1 MRIFINIQHFILRY
15 GHGGSFVYVPKGVHL
30 EIPIQSYYRLNAAGA
45 GQFEHTL
52 IAADD
57 DASISYI
64 EGCSAP
70 KYNVVNLHAGSVE
83 IFVGKNAKVRFS
95 TIENWSK
102 NMYNLNTKRAIVEEN
117 GKVEWISRIIWI
129 KSINVISNICISR
142 KKCSK

>member
-1 MRIFINIQHFILRY
+1 MKTYINIQHFILQY
-15 GHGGSFVYVPKGVHL
+15 GLGGSFVYVPKGVNL

-52 IAADD
+52 IVADD

-129 KSINVISNICISR
+129 KSINVIPNICTCR

>member
-1 MRIFINIQHFILRY
+1 M
-15 GHGGSFVYVPKGVHL
+15 PKGVNL

-52 IAADD
+52 IVADD

-117 GKVEWISRIIWI
+117 GKIEWISRIIRI
-129 KSINVISNICISR
+129 KSINAIPNICTCR
-142 KKCSK
+142 

>member
-1 MRIFINIQHFILRY
+1 MKTYINIQHFILQY
-15 GHGGSFVYVPKGVHL
+15 GHGGSFVYVPKGVNL

-52 IAADD
+52 IVADD

-117 GKVEWISRIIWI
+117 GKIEWISRIIWI
-129 KSINVISNICISR
+129 KSINAIPNICTCR
-142 KKCSK
+142 KKCGK

>member
-1 MRIFINIQHFILRY
+1 MKTYINTQHFILQY
-15 GHGGSFVYVPKGVHL
+15 GRGGSFVYVPKGVNL
-30 EIPIQSYYRLNAAGA
+30 EIPIQSYYRLNAEGA

-52 IAADD
+52 IVADD

-117 GKVEWISRIIWI
+117 GKIEWISRIIWI
-129 KSINVISNICISR
+129 KSINAISNICTCR

>member
-1 MRIFINIQHFILRY
+1 MKTYINIQHFILQY
-15 GHGGSFVYVPKGVHL
+15 GHGGSFVYVRKGVNL

-52 IAADD
+52 IVADD

-117 GKVEWISRIIWI
+117 GKIEWISRIIWI
-129 KSINVISNICISR
+129 KSINAISNICTCR
-142 KKCSK
+142 EKCCK

>member
-1 MRIFINIQHFILRY
+1 MKTYINIQHFILQY
-15 GHGGSFVYVPKGVHL
+15 GLGGSFVYVPKGVNL

-52 IAADD
+52 IVADD

-129 KSINVISNICISR
+129 KSINVISNICTCR
-142 KKCSK
+142 EKCSK

>member
-1 MRIFINIQHFILRY
+1 MKTYINIQHFILQY
-15 GHGGSFVYVPKGVHL
+15 GLGGSFVYVPKGVNL

-52 IAADD
+52 IVADD

-129 KSINVISNICISR
+129 KSINVIPNICTCR
-142 KKCSK
+142 EKCSK

>member
-52 IAADD
+52 IVADD

-117 GKVEWISRIIWI
+117 GKIEWISRIFWI
-129 KSINVISNICISR
+129 KSINAISYICSCR
-142 KKCSK
+142 

>member
-1 MRIFINIQHFILRY
+1 MKTYINIQHYILQY
-15 GHGGSFVYVPKGVHL
+15 GRGGSFVYVPKGVNL

-52 IAADD
+52 IVADD

>member
-1 MRIFINIQHFILRY
+1 MKIFINIQHYIERY
-15 GHGGSFVYVPKGVHL
+15 GLGGSFVYVPKGIHL
-30 EIPIQSYYRLNAAGA
+30 DIPIQSYYRLNAAGA

-52 IAADD
+52 IVADD

-70 KYNVVNLHAGSVE
+70 RYNVVNLHAGSVE

-142 KKCSK
+142 EKCSK

>member
-1 MRIFINIQHFILRY
+1 MKTYINTQHFILQY
-15 GHGGSFVYVPKGVHL
+15 GLGGSFVYAPKGVNL

-52 IAADD
+52 IVADD

-83 IFVGKNAKVRFS
+83 IFIGKNAKVRFS

-117 GKVEWISRIIWI
+117 GKIEWISRIIWI

-142 KKCSK
+142 

>member
-1 MRIFINIQHFILRY
+1 MKTYINTQHFILQY
-15 GHGGSFVYVPKGVHL
+15 GRGGSFVYAPKGVNL
-30 EIPIQSYYRLNAAGA
+30 EIPIQSYYRLNAEGA

-52 IAADD
+52 IVADD

-117 GKVEWISRIIWI
+117 GKIEWISRIIRI
-129 KSINVISNICISR
+129 KSINAIPNICTCR
-142 KKCSK
+142 EKCSK

>member
-1 MRIFINIQHFILRY
+1 MKTYINIQHFILQY
-15 GHGGSFVYVPKGVHL
+15 GHGGSFVYVPKVVNL

-52 IAADD
+52 IVADD

-70 KYNVVNLHAGSVE
+70 RYNVVNLHAGSVE

-142 KKCSK
+142 EKCSK

>member
-1 MRIFINIQHFILRY
+1 MKTYINIQHFILQY
-15 GHGGSFVYVPKGVHL
+15 GLGGSFVYVPKGVNL

-52 IAADD
+52 IVADD

-70 KYNVVNLHAGSVE
+70 RYNVVNLHAGSVE

-142 KKCSK
+142 EKCSK

>member
-83 IFVGKNAKVRFS
+83 IFVGKNVKVRFS

-117 GKVEWISRIIWI
+117 GKIEWISRIFWI
-129 KSINVISNICISR
+129 KGINAISYICSCR
-142 KKCSK
+142 

>member
-30 EIPIQSYYRLNAAGA
+30 EIPIQSYYRLNTAGA

-117 GKVEWISRIIWI
+117 GKIEWISRIFWI
-129 KSINVISNICISR
+129 KSINAISYICSCR
-142 KKCSK
+142 

>member
-1 MRIFINIQHFILRY
+1 MKTYINIQHFILQY
-15 GHGGSFVYVPKGVHL
+15 GLGGSFVYVPKGVNL

-52 IAADD
+52 IVADD

-129 KSINVISNICISR
+129 KSINAIPNICTCR

>member
-1 MRIFINIQHFILRY
+1 M
-15 GHGGSFVYVPKGVHL
+15 HL
-30 EIPIQSYYRLNAAGA
+30 DIPIQSYYRLNAAGA

-52 IAADD
+52 IVADD

-117 GKVEWISRIIWI
+117 GKIEWISRIIWI
-129 KSINVISNICISR
+129 KSINAIPNICTCR
-142 KKCSK
+142 EKCSK

>member
-83 IFVGKNAKVRFS
+83 IFVGKNANVRFS

-117 GKVEWISRIIWI
+117 GKIEWISRIFWI
-129 KSINVISNICISR
+129 KSINAISYICSCR
-142 KKCSK
+142 